1 MKLKIT
7 NYEIQIELFHETESS
22 SVPVHLPSEEAEH
35 LPSDEADRKA
45 ELKRA
50 IAELLLSVAL
60 ADAARP
66 RGGQRDE

>member
-7 NYEIQIELFHETESS
+7 TYEIQIELFPETELS
-22 SVPVHLPSEEAEH
+22 SVPAP
-35 LPSDEADRKA
+35 LPSDADRRA

-60 ADAARP
+60 DDAGP
-66 RGGQRDE
+66 TGGQHDE

>member
-7 NYEIQIELFHETESS
+7 KYEIQIELFHEAESS
-22 SVPVHLPSEEAEH
+22 IVPAHLPSEEAEH
-35 LPSDEADRKA
+35 LPSEKVDRRA

-50 IAELLLSVAL
+50 IAELLLNVAL

>member
-7 NYEIQIELFHETESS
+7 TYEIQIELFHETDLSG
-22 SVPVHLPSEEAEH
+22 VPAPLP
-35 LPSDEADRKA
+35 LDADRRA

-60 ADAARP
+60 DDAVGP
-66 RGGQRDE
+66 TGGQHDE

>member
-7 NYEIQIELFHETESS
+7 TYQIQIELFPETELC
-22 SVPVHLPSEEAEH
+22 SVPAP
-35 LPSDEADRKA
+35 LPSDADRRA

-60 ADAARP
+60 DDDAGP
-66 RGGQRDE
+66 TGGQYDE

>member
-7 NYEIQIELFHETESS
+7 KYEIQIELFHETELS
-22 SVPVHLPSEEAEH
+22 SVPAP
-35 LPSDEADRKA
+35 LPSDAGRRA

-60 ADAARP
+60 DDAAGP
-66 RGGQRDE
+66 AGGRHDE

>member
-7 NYEIQIELFHETESS
+7 KYEIQIELFHETESS
-22 SVPVHLPSEEAEH
+22 SIPVHLPSE
-35 LPSDEADRKA
+35 EADRKA

>member
-7 NYEIQIELFHETESS
+7 TYEIQIELFHETELS
-22 SVPVHLPSEEAEH
+22 SVPAP
-35 LPSDEADRKA
+35 LPSDADRRA

-60 ADAARP
+60 NDAAIP
-66 RGGQRDE
+66 SGGQHDE

>member
-7 NYEIQIELFHETESS
+7 KYEIQIELFHETESS
-22 SVPVHLPSEEAEH
+22 SVPVHLPPEEV
-35 LPSDEADRKA
+35 DRKV

>member
-7 NYEIQIELFHETESS
+7 TYEIQIELFHEAEVN
-22 SVPVHLPSEEAEH
+22 SVPAPLPSE
-35 LPSDEADRKA
+35 ADRRA

-60 ADAARP
+60 DDAP
-66 RGGQRDE
+66 GPTGGQHDE